1 MTIHRFNR
9 VCSNEESSRSDGNW
23 VQEALQNP
31 DWSGDTRMQMS
42 SRKEAS
48 VARVDQVG
56 GSRGETVNK
65 DRFSYEGHWFNGA
78 HIHAGAFALP
88 KAVSLSSNAAKNR
101 FLLWAH
107 RPGPFLLP
115 FSPPRSTADPLALST
130 TGFKATAVREDSP
143 LRFEARESLCG
154 YMGHSWLIGL
164 IGSRRLKRLW
174 RTSDV
179 ESLWSDRW
187 IVSSLFFQFDKNVW
201 KKVWFARFVVNHPLV
216 RRAFY
221 FPNGFDKNFFVRFD
235 SKSANSLS
243 I

>member
-9 VCSNEESSRSDGNW
+9 VCSNEESGRPDGNW

-115 FSPPRSTADPLALST
+115 FSPPIHLHFRPPGSRP
-130 TGFKATAVREDSP
+130 P
-143 LRFEARESLCG
+143 RFERIHHFAS
-154 YMGHSWLIGL
+154 
-164 IGSRRLKRLW
+164 KRG
-174 RTSDV
+174 
-179 ESLWSDRW
+179 
-187 IVSSLFFQFDKNVW
+187 
-201 KKVWFARFVVNHPLV
+201 NHCADIWV
-216 RRAFY
+216 TR
-221 FPNGFDKNFFVRFD
+221 G
-235 SKSANSLS
+235 
-243 I
+243 